1 MMNSDEE
8 SDLKLKK
15 IILFIVQSQI
25 DKSVERVSLE

>member
-1 MMNSDEE
+1 MNSDEE

-15 IILFIVQSQI
+15 IILFIVLSHI